1 MQMNWDYVT
10 SDVSVCLPLRLHLQ
24 KICILQHNGVT
35 DTVLCHTRLILME
48 PGAPVIIRGG

>member
-1 MQMNWDYVT
+1 MQMNWDYIT
-10 SDVSVCLPLRLHLQ
+10 SDVSVCLPLRLHLR

-35 DTVLCHTRLILME
+35 DTALCHIRLILME

>member
-10 SDVSVCLPLRLHLQ
+10 SDVSVCLPLRLHLR

-48 PGAPVIIRGG
+48 PGAPAIIRGG